1 MARSQLGGTI
11 GTEVHRQVVLAVV
24 VVGDAAEVGH
34 DRPLGPAG
42 GLAAE
47 AALVAAAEA
56 PDLVVVL
63 GVEVAAG
70 TAELLP
76 VGGGGGGTGH
86 HVQVVLPGEGVLVGQ
101 DVVVDHAAVV
111 AAGVR
116 RLAVLGAAVAGLD
129 RVQVVPAVDPAAVH
143 GHRALEVQLLGEV
156 DLRVAGEDGAVG
168 GVEIALAAGHVLG
181 RRGVAAQAVE
191 RVVVLFRVLRIPHER
206 VSRGV
211 DDGEDDAG
219 AVRARTGDDAVVLV
233 VGVGHVRA
241 HGEPLVHVHVE
252 AGAHVVAAGVGD
264 LDDTLLVGVA
274 AADVVAELV
283 GAAGNAQLVVLGD
296 AGLVG
301 VVEPVGLVLEARG
314 DIDIELLRVFAVL
327 VHVQDFIGTRHVG
340 HAHVRGEVHL
350 RGLVAAALLGGDEH
364 DAVRRAGTIDGR
376 GGGVLE
382 DLHRLYV
389 VRGEVRDG
397 VGTFAHGDTVH
408 DVQRVVG
415 RCDGTV
421 TADADRHAGARKAAG
436 LLDLDAG
443 HLALDE
449 AGSLGNGPQGGVFG
463 GNDGHGRG
471 EVLLAHGA
479 VADGHDGVQREG
491 FFLDG
496 HVDDG
501 TGTHGLCDGA
511 VAQRIEHEHGLRSRD
526 RNGIPAVSVG
536 HGAVLRPLLQD
547 RDADPRIAGPFRH
560 RARNGPP
567 LCIGCYAQKHHYEY
581 NDFFH
586 KGFWNGLFKC
596 TPGSRCRTVQNYGRT
611 HSIIPLFRRK
621 WITSEPL
628 KEFTPDYQAV
638 TNSPRENKSGFS
650 KGRCGLMRFRV
661 KP

>member
-1 MARSQLGGTI
+1 M
-11 GTEVHRQVVLAVV
+11 
-24 VVGDAAEVGH
+24 
-34 DRPLGPAG
+34 
-42 GLAAE
+42 
-47 AALVAAAEA
+47 
-56 PDLVVVL
+56 
-63 GVEVAAG
+63 
-70 TAELLP
+70 
-76 VGGGGGGTGH
+76 
-86 HVQVVLPGEGVLVGQ
+86 
-101 DVVVDHAAVV
+101 
-111 AAGVR
+111 
-116 RLAVLGAAVAGLD
+116 
-129 RVQVVPAVDPAAVH
+129 DPAAVH
-143 GHRALEVQLLGEV
+143 RDRALEVQLLGEV

-168 GVEIALAAGHVLG
+168 GVEVALAAGHVLG

-191 RVVVLFRVLRIPHER
+191 RVVVLFRVLRIPHHG
-206 VSRGV
+206 VGRGV

-283 GAAGNAQLVVLGD
+283 TAAGHAQLVVLGD

-301 VVEPVGLVLEARG
+301 VVEPVGLVLEARR
-314 DIDIELLRVFAVL
+314 DVDIEFLRVFAVL
-327 VHVQDFIGTRHVG
+327 IHIQDLKGTRHVG
-340 HAHVRGEVHL
+340 HAHVGGEIHP
-350 RGLVAAALLGGDEH
+350 RRLVAAALLGGDEH
-364 DAVRRAGTIDGR
+364 DAVRRAGTVDGR

-382 DLHRLYV
+382 DLHRLDV
-389 VRGEVRDG
+389 VRGQVGDG
-397 VGTFAHGDTVH
+397 VGALTHGNAVH

-415 RCDGTV
+415 RSDGAV
-421 TADADRHAGARKAAG
+421 AADADRHAGARQTAG

-471 EVLLAHGA
+471 EVLLADGA

-491 FFLDG
+491 FLLDG

-501 TGTHGLCDGA
+501 TGTHGLGDGT
-511 VAQRIEHEHGLRSRD
+511 VAQRVEHEHGLRTGD

-536 HGAVLRPLLQD
+536 HGAVLGALLDD
-547 RDADPRIAGPFRH
+547 RDADRRIAGPFRH

-567 LCIGCYAQKHHYEY
+567 LRVSRYAQKHHYEY

-586 KGFWNGLFKC
+586 KGFGMVCSSVRPAAGAGQCKI
-596 TPGSRCRTVQNYGRT
+596 TDDP
-611 HSIIPLFRRK
+611 IPLFHF
-621 WITSEPL
+621 SAE
-628 KEFTPDYQAV
+628 
-638 TNSPRENKSGFS
+638 SG
-650 KGRCGLMRFRV
+650 
-661 KP
+661 